1 MKAREATLGQVY
13 TTPEGQRVRV
23 VSLLTDGVVVR
34 YLTTHNLRLLPNDFE
49 LNSEDA
55 EKSEQTK
62 TSEVSEA
69 QVEEAKVDSEA
80 QVEEAKVD
88 SEAQVEEAKVDSEA
102 QVEEEREKVEEQEV
116 LPAEPID
123 LEAEKQDSEAQE
135 GAAETQTE
143 NQDAAVLNQVL
154 SKVTSP
160 KGVSTKDPQFLQML
174 LEGKSVSEIA
184 KALGKEY
191 RRVYNAVRMLKR
203 SAEKK
208 GKDFN
213 TFLSERLQGV
223 TK

>member
-62 TSEVSEA
+62 TSEV
-69 QVEEAKVDSEA
+69 SEA

-223 TK
+223 AK

>member
-62 TSEVSEA
+62 TSEV
-69 QVEEAKVDSEA
+69 
-80 QVEEAKVD
+80 

-223 TK
+223 AK

>member
-62 TSEVSEA
+62 TSEV
-69 QVEEAKVDSEA
+69 
-80 QVEEAKVD
+80 